1 MWDYDGYAERELDAF
16 HEALLNH
23 WENGEMVYPAGTTF
37 PEKFPLEHPA
47 DYELPDEDEFPF

>member
-1 MWDYDGYAERELDAF
+1 MWDYDGYAERELDVF

-23 WENGEMVYPAGTTF
+23 WENGEMVYPAGTKF

-47 DYELPDEDEFPF
+47 DYELPDEFPF